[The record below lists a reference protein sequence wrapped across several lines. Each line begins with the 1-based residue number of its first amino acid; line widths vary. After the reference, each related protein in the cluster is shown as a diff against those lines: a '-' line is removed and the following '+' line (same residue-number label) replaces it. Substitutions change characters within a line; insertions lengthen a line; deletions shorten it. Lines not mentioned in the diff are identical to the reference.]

1 MRGKLADHTAKQK
14 LPYLSSI
21 LETRWRWIEYS
32 MVYRK
37 DLQKKVSHHSRC
49 EVPASQLIK
58 RQASLVTL
66 KNSADLHSFVQP
78 PKMTIPLSHTAEWP
92 YKMGT
97 ASSVVP

>member
-1 MRGKLADHTAKQK
+1 MRGKLADHTAKRK

-21 LETRWRWIEYS
+21 LNTRWRWIKCS

-37 DLQKKVSHHSRC
+37 DIQKTVSHPSRC
-49 EVPASQLIK
+49 QVPASQLIK
-58 RQASLVTL
+58 GQASLVTL
-66 KNSADLHSFVQP
+66 KNSADLHSLVQP
-78 PKMTIPLSHTAEWP
+78 PKMTIPSPHTAEWP